1 MLKLTDLAVR
11 VDFSIGPLRVS
22 PALRIITGPAGE
34 VHVEPLIMQ
43 VLILLVEAK
52 GQVVTRNHLFD
63 ECWGGANIGDFSLN
77 RTITMV
83 RRIAAE
89 TGPGTFRIE
98 SIPRTGYR
106 LVTDGEPAGDG
117 AAAGSGWRSPLA
129 LGGVLALVLA
139 LTALA
144 WMFLDRPP
152 REPSIAVTPAGDS
165 RSAALADSLED
176 AAMITAAEYQT
187 PVRLLAAA
195 DSRGQPTDFVLRVQR
210 IAGNAPGVKL
220 TLVSGREKS
229 SLWRWSL
236 EGDAAAVEEKARI
249 AGALAL
255 TCAAETRA
263 GGNPSPDLETVKR
276 YLDACARFEPWEGA
290 QLALLPDAFEKVTER
305 APQLHGAW
313 AKLFLSKAE
322 AIEGFPPI
330 DLVDSLKKDI
340 RNSYAHGVE
349 LPETYIAEAAV
360 LPLNA
365 RFERLG
371 LYEAGLARYPRS
383 PFLLGFRSW
392 QLRSVGRM
400 NQAARTAGGMAALYP
415 QSSAAIGEY
424 AKSLMH
430 SGRIDAARNV
440 LEKARRSA
448 PDAANLDSPRWILE
462 MRYGDP
468 KLALNIARSGRSVVG
483 MATIS
488 FLEARVDPTPAN
500 IDRAIA
506 ELAAEYRADPREPGL
521 LAQAQ
526 ATFGRTEDAIQLLL
540 RYDGRN
546 SGDGVE
552 MLFRPHMRA
561 VRRDPRFMRIA
572 RNFGVTDYWIKSG
585 ILPDF
590 CFEPGLPYD
599 CKTELAKLAS

>member
-1 MLKLTDLAVR
+1 M
-11 VDFSIGPLRVS
+11 
-22 PALRIITGPAGE
+22 
-34 VHVEPLIMQ
+34 
-43 VLILLVEAK
+43 
-52 GQVVTRNHLFD
+52 
-63 ECWGGANIGDFSLN
+63 
-77 RTITMV
+77 
-83 RRIAAE
+83 
-89 TGPGTFRIE
+89 
-98 SIPRTGYR
+98 
-106 LVTDGEPAGDG
+106 
-117 AAAGSGWRSPLA
+117 
-129 LGGVLALVLA
+129 
-139 LTALA
+139 
-144 WMFLDRPP
+144 
-152 REPSIAVTPAGDS
+152 
-165 RSAALADSLED
+165 
-176 AAMITAAEYQT
+176 
-187 PVRLLAAA
+187 
-195 DSRGQPTDFVLRVQR
+195 
-210 IAGNAPGVKL
+210 KL
-220 TLVSGREKS
+220 TLVSGSEKS
-229 SLWRWSL
+229 LLWRWSL

-340 RNSYAHGVE
+340 RNSCAHGVE
-349 LPETYIAEAAV
+349 IPETYIAEAAV

-506 ELAAEYRADPREPGL
+506 ELAAEYRAEPREPGL
-521 LAQAQ
+521 LAQAL
-526 ATFGRTEDAIQLLL
+526 ATFGRTEDAIHLLL

>member
-152 REPSIAVTPAGDS
+152 REPSIAVTPAGDL

-195 DSRGQPTDFVLRVQR
+195 DLR
-210 IAGNAPGVKL
+210 
-220 TLVSGREKS
+220 
-229 SLWRWSL
+229 
-236 EGDAAAVEEKARI
+236 
-249 AGALAL
+249 
-255 TCAAETRA
+255 
-263 GGNPSPDLETVKR
+263 GNP
-276 YLDACARFEPWEGA
+276 
-290 QLALLPDAFEKVTER
+290 
-305 APQLHGAW
+305 
-313 AKLFLSKAE
+313 
-322 AIEGFPPI
+322 
-330 DLVDSLKKDI
+330 
-340 RNSYAHGVE
+340 
-349 LPETYIAEAAV
+349 
-360 LPLNA
+360 
-365 RFERLG
+365 
-371 LYEAGLARYPRS
+371 
-383 PFLLGFRSW
+383 
-392 QLRSVGRM
+392 
-400 NQAARTAGGMAALYP
+400 RT
-415 QSSAAIGEY
+415 SF
-424 AKSLMH
+424 
-430 SGRIDAARNV
+430 SGCS
-440 LEKARRSA
+440 E
-448 PDAANLDSPRWILE
+448 
-462 MRYGDP
+462 
-468 KLALNIARSGRSVVG
+468 
-483 MATIS
+483 
-488 FLEARVDPTPAN
+488 
-500 IDRAIA
+500 
-506 ELAAEYRADPREPGL
+506 L
-521 LAQAQ
+521 LA
-526 ATFGRTEDAIQLLL
+526 T
-540 RYDGRN
+540 
-546 SGDGVE
+546 
-552 MLFRPHMRA
+552 H
-561 VRRDPRFMRIA
+561 
-572 RNFGVTDYWIKSG
+572 
-585 ILPDF
+585 
-590 CFEPGLPYD
+590 
-599 CKTELAKLAS
+599 LA